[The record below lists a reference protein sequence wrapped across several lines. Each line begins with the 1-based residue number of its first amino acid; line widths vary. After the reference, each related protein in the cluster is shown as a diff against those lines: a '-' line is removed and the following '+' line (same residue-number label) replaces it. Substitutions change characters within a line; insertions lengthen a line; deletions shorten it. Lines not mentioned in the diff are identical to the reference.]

1 MIGRVGQGTA
11 AAAFVAVTLGLPACG
26 GGSSTPPAPRVPP
39 QIASVDRTSFATS
52 SSCTTMV
59 CIYVTNVRANSV
71 TVYAK
76 GANGDVPPIAAIAG
90 SHTALRIPQGIALD
104 AARNIYV
111 VNHSGLG
118 SVTVYPAGANGNVA
132 PTQTIS
138 GSKTGMN
145 GPEGIALDSS
155 RNIYVAN
162 SFGGASGLGSVT
174 VYPAGANGNVAPIT
188 TISGSNTGLNFPE
201 GITLDASLNVYVTTF
216 VGGPSGLGN
225 VSVYAAGANGNVAP
239 IRTITGSNTRLHGPV
254 GIALGGRGGIY
265 VVNYD
270 SPSRPAPGSV
280 TVYPAGANGN
290 VAPLRT
296 ISGSNTGLFGSL
308 GIARAAGGNIHVA
321 NQQGG
326 VGRLG
331 SVTVY
336 ASGANGNVA
345 PIRTISGSQTRLS
358 HPAGVAVR

>member
-11 AAAFVAVTLGLPACG
+11 AAALASVVLGLPACG

-39 QIASVDRTSFATS
+39 QIASVDRTPLAPAA

-59 CIYVTNVRANSV
+59 CIYVTNVTANSV

-76 GANGDVPPIAAIAG
+76 GANGDVPPIQAIAG
-90 SHTALRIPQGIALD
+90 SHTALHVPQGIALD

-111 VNHSGLG
+111 VNHTGLG
-118 SVTVYPAGANGNVA
+118 SVTVYPAGANGDVA

-155 RNIYVAN
+155 LNIYVAN

-174 VYPAGANGNVAPIT
+174 VYPAGANGNVAPIR

-239 IRTITGSNTRLHGPV
+239 VRTITGSNTRLHGPV
-254 GIALGGRGGIY
+254 GIALGRQGGIY

-270 SPSRPAPGSV
+270 SPNRPAPGSV
-280 TVYPAGANGN
+280 TVYPAGTNGN

-308 GIARAAGGNIHVA
+308 GIARDGSGIHVV

-326 VGRLG
+326 IGRLG
-331 SVTVY
+331 SVTAY
-336 ASGANGNVA
+336 ATGANGNVA
-345 PIRTISGSQTRLS
+345 PIQTISGPNTQLK